1 MKRRE
6 FQNKCVRSWLR
17 WWGDTDPPPSLSL
30 ENISASFSSAQDVSA
45 GGGGE
50 GEGGADGRE

>member
-45 GGGGE
+45 GGE
-50 GEGGADGRE
+50 EREKEGRE